1 MVKRHAYIIGIVVS
15 CIFIAC
21 GNRNKTERPNRYDY
35 SEPEIYVPTYE
46 APQPVAVDTI
56 DRTVQVQQ
64 AIEEIASSAQ
74 SKYYQMGYEKGYD
87 DGEDDA
93 VNGNGYE
100 ASFDDENSYS
110 GQNKKDF
117 EIGYC
122 EGYEAGYDDNME
134 FDEDY

>member
-1 MVKRHAYIIGIVVS
+1 M
-15 CIFIAC
+15 
-21 GNRNKTERPNRYDY
+21 
-35 SEPEIYVPTYE
+35 
-46 APQPVAVDTI
+46 
-56 DRTVQVQQ
+56 QVQK

-74 SKYYQMGYEKGYD
+74 SKYYQVGYDKGYD

-122 EGYEAGYDDNME
+122 EGYEAGYDHNLEYAD
-134 FDEDY
+134 D